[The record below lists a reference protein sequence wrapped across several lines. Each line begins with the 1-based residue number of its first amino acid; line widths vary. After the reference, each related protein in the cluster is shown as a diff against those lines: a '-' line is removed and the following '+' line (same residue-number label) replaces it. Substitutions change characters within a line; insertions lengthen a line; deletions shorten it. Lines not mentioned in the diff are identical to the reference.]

1 MAHEYPY
8 SIKRHGTTLEKCEH
22 EPVQTPGCI
31 QAHGV
36 LLVLRRS
43 DLTILQASEN
53 SRDWLGFSPEDLL
66 EKNVT
71 VAVGES
77 VARTIRDALDCER
90 LEKAPLYLATLRPGQ
105 RENSRS
111 LHVTL
116 HTWSG
121 LAFLELEDAGAA
133 DTESP
138 DGLRPDPDYYGLVR
152 QTLTRFQEAS
162 SLKALSQAI
171 AEEVRRITDFDRV
184 MVYRFHADDS
194 GEIVA
199 ECKREDQ
206 ASWMG
211 WRYPAHDIPR
221 PAREIFKKI
230 WSRPVPDVRAEL
242 FEMVPLLNPDT
253 REPLDM
259 TYCSLRGAS
268 VMYTEYL
275 DNMGVRA
282 AFTLPLMREGELW
295 GLVACHHDTPR
306 LVSYRIRAACEFLAR
321 GASQQLL
328 RAEERENMEYRIA
341 LEGANLALI
350 SKVALAPDLSAFT
363 EGELHLGSALDC
375 GGAAIYCQET
385 WNKVGQTPGIP
396 EMAELGQWLLTQ
408 AAFQEESPD
417 PIFVT
422 DCLSELYPAAKRFC
436 DSASGLM
443 AFCFSRAPLGL
454 VLYFKRET
462 LQTLTWAGDPY
473 QLPVIAGPNGPRLTA
488 RKSFEVWRE
497 TVSNRSLPW
506 KKVES
511 EATLKLRGLIIDML
525 VSRAEQLNTLRL
537 RVAERTAELTASK
550 ARLQS
555 VLDAATHVAIIATDT
570 ETLITVFNSGA
581 ERMLGYTEA
590 EMVGRQSPYL
600 FHLQS
605 ELIARGLELTA
616 ELGKPVQGV
625 DIVVGS
631 ARNGHQEQ
639 REWTFVRKDGS
650 RLTVSLVITGLFD
663 PSGALAG
670 FLGIA
675 TDVTERKRAEEQ
687 LREAKHFAESIAEQ
701 STSLIY
707 IFDIEKNENVYA
719 NRNVAQFLGYSSA
732 QLSEMG
738 ENVLPSIIHPE
749 DLPRIGQQHA
759 RFAEVMDSR
768 VLDIEYRIRHA
779 SGKWRWHWARQTVFE
794 RGPNGAATQ
803 ILGTAQDITERKQA
817 EQDMQAAKEAAEAAN
832 RAKSRFLANMSHEIR
847 TPMNGVIGMTGLLL
861 GTPLTPE
868 QRDFTETIRA
878 SGESLLNVIN
888 DILDFSKVEA
898 GKLTFETLDF
908 DLREVIEGT
917 VDLLAESAGIKGLD
931 LSGFIHPSVPT
942 HLRGDPGR
950 LRQVLMNLVGN
961 AIKFTAAG
969 EVAMRVELA
978 AETATHATLTFN
990 VRDTGIGIAPEA
1002 QGKLFHAFNQADVST
1017 TRKYGGT
1024 GLGLALSKQLI
1035 ERMGGE
1041 IGLESVEGAG
1051 STFWV
1056 TLPLE
1061 KQARAHRPRE
1071 AGHALEGMR
1080 VLLVDDHA
1088 TNLENLQTQLTAWK
1102 IPSEIAVDEAS
1113 ALKAL
1118 REAATTPAPFAA
1130 ALIDHGMPGID
1141 GLGLARAIKGDP
1153 AIATTRLV
1161 LLTTRGEPLGAE
1173 ELQRAGILRSYLK
1186 PVRQSQLFN
1195 ALINAA
1201 ADSPAIVAAASGP
1214 APPARAQRQE
1224 RILLAEDNAI
1234 NQRVALGQLRGL
1246 GYTVDAV
1253 ANGFEALQAIARAPY
1268 DIVLMDCHMPEL
1280 DGYEATAAI
1289 RQREGPGKHIWIIAM
1304 TANAMAEDR
1313 EQCIAAGMDD
1323 YVSKPV
1329 RLNDLQAALARA
1341 RRPFAVR
1348 PAIDPSGI
1356 EALRALRDEDDAG
1369 QSLIQSLV
1377 VKFTEEAPATINALR
1392 AAVDQGDP
1400 RAAALLAHGLKG
1412 ASGHFGAHRLVELC
1426 GEMERAGRAGL
1437 LDPLPNLLAETN
1449 AELQRV
1455 LTALARE
1462 LQPQPE

>member
-36 LLVLRRS
+36 LLVLRQS

-53 SRDWLGFSPEDLL
+53 SRDWLGASPDDLL
-66 EKNVT
+66 AKNVA
-71 VAVGES
+71 VAVGET
-77 VARTIRDALDCER
+77 VARTIRDALDHER

-111 LHVTL
+111 LHATL

-121 LAFLELEDAGAA
+121 LALLELEDAGAV

-138 DGLRPDPDYYGLVR
+138 GGLRPDPDYYGLVR
-152 QTLTRFQEAS
+152 KTLTRFQEAA

-171 AEEVRRITDFDRV
+171 AEEVRRITQLDRV

-206 ASWMG
+206 ASWLG

-242 FEMVPLLNPDT
+242 YEMVPLLNPDT

-268 VMYTEYL
+268 IMYTEYL

-282 AFTLPLMREGELW
+282 ALTLSLMREGELW
-295 GLVACHHDTPR
+295 GLIACHHDTPK
-306 LVSYRIRAACEFLAR
+306 LISYRVRAACEFLAR

-328 RAEERENMEYRIA
+328 RAEDKENSEYRIA

-350 SKVALAPDLSAFT
+350 SKVALALDLSAFT
-363 EGELHLGSALDC
+363 EGGIHLGSALDC
-375 GGAAIYCQET
+375 GGAAILCQET
-385 WNKVGQTPGIP
+385 WNKVGQTPRIP

-408 AAFQEESPD
+408 AALQEGAPN

-422 DCLSELYPAAKRFC
+422 DHLSALYPAAKEFAGC
-436 DSASGLM
+436 SSGLM

-454 VLYFKRET
+454 VFYFKPET
-462 LQTLTWAGDPY
+462 LQTLTWAGNPNE
-473 QLPVIAGPNGPRLTA
+473 LPVIEGPHGPRLSP

-506 KKVES
+506 KKVEI
-511 EATLKLRGLIIDML
+511 EANLKLRGLIIDM
-525 VSRAEQLNTLRL
+525 
-537 RVAERTAELTASK
+537 
-550 ARLQS
+550 
-555 VLDAATHVAIIATDT
+555 
-570 ETLITVFNSGA
+570 
-581 ERMLGYTEA
+581 
-590 EMVGRQSPYL
+590 
-600 FHLQS
+600 
-605 ELIARGLELTA
+605 
-616 ELGKPVQGV
+616 
-625 DIVVGS
+625 DI
-631 ARNGHQEQ
+631 
-639 REWTFVRKDGS
+639 
-650 RLTVSLVITGLFD
+650 
-663 PSGALAG
+663 
-670 FLGIA
+670 
-675 TDVTERKRAEEQ
+675 TERKRAQED
-687 LREAKHFAESIAEQ
+687 LRESKYFAESIANH

-707 IFDIEKNENVYA
+707 VFDLETRRGVYEN
-719 NRNVAQFLGYSSA
+719 RGVAQFLGYSSA
-732 QLSEMG
+732 QIAEMG
-738 ENVLPSIIHPE
+738 ANLLPTILHPE
-749 DLPRIGQQHA
+749 DMPRIEELHK
-759 RFAEVMDSR
+759 RFAEVRDNR
-768 VLDIEYRIRHA
+768 VFDIEYRLKHA
-779 SGKWRWHWARQTVFE
+779 SGEWRWIWARQTVFK
-794 RGPNGAATQ
+794 RRPNGAAWQ
-803 ILGTAQDITERKQA
+803 ILGTAQDITERKRA
-817 EQDMQAAKEAAEAAN
+817 EEELHATKEAAEAAN

-878 SGESLLNVIN
+878 SGESLLTVIN

-908 DLREVIEGT
+908 DLQEVVEGT
-917 VDLLAESAGIKGLD
+917 VDLLAESAGFKGLD

-950 LRQVLMNLVGN
+950 LRQVLVNLVGN

-969 EVAMRVELA
+969 EVALRVELIG
-978 AETATHATLTFN
+978 ETETQATLDFR
-990 VRDTGIGIAPEA
+990 VRDTGIGISPEA
-1002 QGKLFHAFNQADVST
+1002 QGKLFMPFHQADVST

-1024 GLGLALSKQLI
+1024 GLGLALSRQLI

-1041 IGLESVEGAG
+1041 IGIESSQGAG
-1051 STFWV
+1051 STFRV
-1056 TLPLE
+1056 RLPLE

-1080 VLLVDDHA
+1080 VLLVNDHA

-1102 IPSEIAVDEAS
+1102 IPSEVAGDGAS

-1118 REAATTPAPFAA
+1118 RAAAATPAPFAV
-1130 ALIDHGMPGID
+1130 ALIDQGMG
-1141 GLGLARAIKGDP
+1141 GLSLARAIKGDP
-1153 AIATTRLV
+1153 AIASTRLV
-1161 LLTTRGEPLGAE
+1161 LLTMRGEPLVAE
-1173 ELQRAGILRSYLK
+1173 EQLRAGILQSCLK

-1214 APPARAQRQE
+1214 ALPARTQHPE
-1224 RILLAEDNAI
+1224 RILLAEDNAL

-1246 GYTVDAV
+1246 GYTADAV
-1253 ANGFEALQAIARAPY
+1253 ANGFEALQAVARAPY

-1289 RQREGPGKHIWIIAM
+1289 RQREGAGKHTWIIAM

-1313 EQCIAAGMDD
+1313 EQCLAVGMDD

-1329 RLNDLQAALARA
+1329 RLKDLEAAL
-1341 RRPFAVR
+1341 
-1348 PAIDPSGI
+1348 
-1356 EALRALRDEDDAG
+1356 E
-1369 QSLIQSLV
+1369 
-1377 VKFTEEAPATINALR
+1377 R
-1392 AAVDQGDP
+1392 AADGHP
-1400 RAAALLAHGLKG
+1400 RH
-1412 ASGHFGAHRLVELC
+1412 
-1426 GEMERAGRAGL
+1426 
-1437 LDPLPNLLAETN
+1437 
-1449 AELQRV
+1449 
-1455 LTALARE
+1455 
-1462 LQPQPE
+1462 

>member
-1 MAHEYPY
+1 MAHEFPY

-53 SRDWLGFSPEDLL
+53 SRDWLGLSPDDLL
-66 EKNVT
+66 AKNIA

-77 VARTIRDALDCER
+77 VARKIRDALDHER

-105 RENSRS
+105 QGNRCS
-111 LHVTL
+111 LHITL

-121 LAFLELEDAGAA
+121 LALLELEDAGA

-138 DGLRPDPDYYGLVR
+138 GGLRPDPDYYGLVR
-152 QTLTRFQEAS
+152 RTLTRFQEAS

-171 AEEVRRITDFDRV
+171 AEEVRRITDLDRV

-199 ECKREDQ
+199 ECKRQDQ

-295 GLVACHHDTPR
+295 GLIACHHDTPR
-306 LVSYRIRAACEFLAR
+306 LISHRIRAACEFLAR

-350 SKVALAPDLSAFT
+350 SKVALALDLSAFT
-363 EGELHLGSALDC
+363 EGDLHLGSTLDC
-375 GGAAIYCQET
+375 GGAAIFCQET
-385 WNKVGQTPGIP
+385 WNKVGQTPRIP
-396 EMAELGQWLLTQ
+396 EMTELAQWLLTLPS
-408 AAFQEESPD
+408 FQEGSPN

-422 DCLSELYPAAKRFC
+422 DHLSELYPAAKEFAGC
-436 DSASGLM
+436 ASGLM
-443 AFCFSRAPLGL
+443 AFCFSRARLGL
-454 VLYFKRET
+454 VLYFKPET
-462 LQTLTWAGDPY
+462 LQTLTWAGNPNE
-473 QLPVIAGPNGPRLTA
+473 LPIIEGPHGPRLSP

-506 KKVES
+506 KKVEI
-511 EATLKLRGLIIDML
+511 EAKLKLRGLIIDMDITERK
-525 VSRAEQLNTLRL
+525 RAGEELRWKTAFLEAQVNSSIDGILLIDPKGNRSLQNRRFVELFKIPESIASETTDENRL
-537 RVAERTAELTASK
+537 RWVRNTTKDPDQFAERVGHLYAHPEETARDEIELKDGT
-550 ARLQS
+550 
-555 VLDAATHVAIIATDT
+555 VLDRYSA
-570 ETLITVFNSGA
+570 
-581 ERMLGYTEA
+581 
-590 EMVGRQSPYL
+590 P
-600 FHLQS
+600 
-605 ELIARGLELTA
+605 
-616 ELGKPVQGV
+616 
-625 DIVVGS
+625 VVGEEGN
-631 ARNGHQEQ
+631 RYG
-639 REWTFVRKDGS
+639 RIWTFRD
-650 RLTVSLVITGLFD
+650 I
-663 PSGALAG
+663 
-670 FLGIA
+670 
-675 TDVTERKRAEEQ
+675 TERKRAEEEI
-687 LREAKHFAESIAEQ
+687 REARHFAESIAEQ

-738 ENVLPSIIHPE
+738 ENILPAIIHPE

-768 VLDIEYRIRHA
+768 ILDIEYRIRHA
-779 SGKWRWHWARQTVFE
+779 GGEWRWHWARQTVFK

-817 EQDMQAAKEAAEAAN
+817 EQELRAAKEAAEAAD

-908 DLREVIEGT
+908 DVREVIEGT
-917 VDLLAESAGIKGLD
+917 VDLLAESAGVKGLD

-950 LRQVLMNLVGN
+950 LRQVLVNLVGN

-978 AETATHATLTFN
+978 AETATHATLAFR

-1002 QGKLFHAFNQADVST
+1002 QGKIFHAFSQADVST

-1153 AIATTRLV
+1153 AIAATRLV

-1173 ELQRAGILRSYLK
+1173 ELQRAGILRSCLK

-1214 APPARAQRQE
+1214 APPARAQRPE

-1313 EQCIAAGMDD
+1313 EQCLAAGMDD

-1356 EALRALRDEDDAG
+1356 EALRALRDEDDPG
-1369 QSLIQSLV
+1369 QSLLQSLV

-1392 AAVDQGDP
+1392 AAMDQGDP

-1462 LQPQPE
+1462 LQPQPK

>member
-53 SRDWLGFSPEDLL
+53 SRDWLGAAPEDLL
-66 EKNVT
+66 EKNVA

-77 VARTIRDALDCER
+77 VARAIRDALDREI
-90 LEKAPLYLATLRPGQ
+90 LEKAPLYLATLLPGQ
-105 RENSRS
+105 AENSRS

-116 HTWSG
+116 HTWQG
-121 LAFLELEDAGAA
+121 LAFLELEDAGAGDPA
-133 DTESP
+133 P
-138 DGLRPDPDYYGLVR
+138 PAGLRPEPDYYGLVR
-152 QTLTRFQEAS
+152 RTLTRFQEAP

-171 AEEVRRITDFDRV
+171 AAEARRITELDRV
-184 MVYRFHADDS
+184 MVYRFHADES
-194 GEIVA
+194 GEIIA

-206 ASWMG
+206 ASWLG

-295 GLVACHHDTPR
+295 GLIACHHDTPR
-306 LVSYRIRAACEFLAR
+306 LISYRVRAACEFLAR
-321 GASQQLL
+321 GASQQLQ
-328 RAEERENMEYRIA
+328 RAEEREDTEYRTA
-341 LEGANLALI
+341 LEGGNLALI

-363 EGELHLGSALDC
+363 EGDLHLGSALDC
-375 GGAAIYCQET
+375 GGAAILCQGAWHT
-385 WNKVGQTPGIP
+385 VGQTPQIP
-396 EMAELGQWLLTQ
+396 EMAGLAQWLLTQ
-408 AAFQEESPD
+408 PACQEASPN

-422 DCLSELYPAAKRFC
+422 DHLSELYPPAKGFR

-443 AFCFSRAPLGL
+443 AFCFSREPPGL
-454 VLYFKRET
+454 VLYFKPET

-473 QLPVIAGPNGPRLTA
+473 QLPVIAGPHGPRLSP

-506 KKVES
+506 KQVEIES
-511 EATLKLRGLIIDML
+511 TLKLRGLIVDML
-525 VSRAEQLNTLRL
+525 VSRAEHLNALRL
-537 RVAERTAELTASK
+537 RVAERT
-550 ARLQS
+550 
-555 VLDAATHVAIIATDT
+555 
-570 ETLITVFNSGA
+570 
-581 ERMLGYTEA
+581 
-590 EMVGRQSPYL
+590 
-600 FHLQS
+600 
-605 ELIARGLELTA
+605 
-616 ELGKPVQGV
+616 
-625 DIVVGS
+625 
-631 ARNGHQEQ
+631 
-639 REWTFVRKDGS
+639 
-650 RLTVSLVITGLFD
+650 
-663 PSGALAG
+663 
-670 FLGIA
+670 
-675 TDVTERKRAEEQ
+675 EE
-687 LREAKHFAESIAEQ
+687 LREAKHFAESIADQ
-701 STSLIY
+701 SASLIY

-719 NRNVAQFLGYSSA
+719 NRNVAEFLGYSPA

-738 ENVLPSIIHPE
+738 ENILPAVIHPE

-768 VLDIEYRIRHA
+768 ILDIEYRIRHA
-779 SGKWRWHWARQTVFE
+779 SGQWRWHWARQTVFK

-803 ILGTAQDITERKQA
+803 ILGTAQDITERKHA
-817 EQDMQAAKEAAEAAN
+817 EEELHAAKEAAEAAS
-832 RAKSRFLANMSHEIR
+832 RAKSRFLANVSHEIR

-861 GTPLTPE
+861 GTSLTPE
-868 QRDFTETIRA
+868 QRDFAETIRA
-878 SGESLLNVIN
+878 SGESLLTVIN
-888 DILDFSKVEA
+888 EILDFSKVEA

-908 DLREVIEGT
+908 DLQEVVEGT
-917 VDLLAESAGIKGLD
+917 VELLAQTAESKGLD

-950 LRQVLMNLVGN
+950 LRQVLVNLVGN

-969 EVAMRVELA
+969 EVALRVDLA
-978 AETATHATLTFN
+978 GETETLATLDFS

-1002 QGKLFHAFNQADVST
+1002 QGKLFQAFHQADVST

-1024 GLGLALSKQLI
+1024 GLGLALSRQLV
-1035 ERMGGE
+1035 ERLGGE
-1041 IGLESVEGAG
+1041 IGLESALGAG
-1051 STFWV
+1051 STFRV
-1056 TLPLE
+1056 RMPLA

-1071 AGHALEGMR
+1071 PGHALEGTR
-1080 VLLVDDHA
+1080 VLLVDDHP
-1088 TNLENLQTQLTAWK
+1088 TNLENLQTQLAAWK
-1102 IPSEIAVDEAS
+1102 IPCAAAADGAS
-1113 ALKAL
+1113 ALEAL
-1118 REAATTPAPFAA
+1118 RAAASTPAPFAA

-1141 GLGLARAIKGDP
+1141 GLSLARAILGDP
-1153 AIATTRLV
+1153 AIANTRLV
-1161 LLTTRGEPLGAE
+1161 LLTTRGEPLGPE
-1173 ELQRAGILRSYLK
+1173 EPLAGILQSCLK
-1186 PVRQSQLFN
+1186 PVRQSRLFDALLN
-1195 ALINAA
+1195 ALGH
-1201 ADSPAIVAAASGP
+1201 SPAILDAAARP
-1214 APPARAQRQE
+1214 AAPARARRPE
-1224 RILLAEDNAI
+1224 RILLAEDNAV

-1246 GYTVDAV
+1246 GYSVDAV
-1253 ANGFEALQAIARAPY
+1253 ASGFEALQALAQAPY
-1268 DIVLMDCHMPEL
+1268 DIVLMDCQMPEL

-1289 RQREGPGKHIWIIAM
+1289 RQREGPGRHTWIIAM

-1313 EQCIAAGMDD
+1313 AQCLAAGMDD

-1329 RLNDLQAALARA
+1329 RLADLEAALERA
-1341 RRPFAVR
+1341 RRAAAAT
-1348 PAIDPSGI
+1348 PAIDARSI
-1356 EALRALRDEDDAG
+1356 EALRALPDDGG
-1369 QSLIQSLV
+1369 QSLLRNLLA
-1377 VKFTEEAPATINALR
+1377 KFIEDAPAAIIALR
-1392 AAVDQGDP
+1392 AAVERGDP

-1412 ASGHFGAHRLVELC
+1412 AGSNFGAHRLADLC
-1426 GEMERAGRAGL
+1426 GALERAGKAGQT
-1437 LDPLPNLLAETN
+1437 DPLPNLLADTN

-1455 LTALARE
+1455 LAALARE
-1462 LQPQPE
+1462 LELQPK